1 MKHHFSG
8 RVVLAPL
15 GAALCAVIAGAG
27 LAETASAAR
36 TSVKS
41 SITAKINGSDGPIH
55 VPNGTIAYLSWT
67 ATNVDSCTVTAKLNG
82 TPISQASIPTTGTDV
97 ATPPVQKPANPLSFE
112 FVCKKGRTTV
122 KDTVAAYPDDDLSAF
137 KNPQEVTIT
146 GYTGAVAME
155 PFLSQDGKY
164 LFFNNA
170 NDTSEPDT
178 RIFYAEQDPGDTTG
192 TLFTYKGEVSGVN
205 NPGGTNPDGTNS
217 VEVGPTVDNS
227 GLFYFASS
235 YLYEK
240 DGTRQFTFAGQLGS
254 TPAVPSIEPVYGLTL
269 SEPNWFTMD
278 TGVSPDGAMMYYSNA
293 YIDPAATSGSPPSH
307 TVMDVAQKTSGA
319 TGLEFSKLSDS
330 ATLLKRVNGTLDELN
345 YAPQISNDGL
355 ELFFTRAGQGM
366 SSPPQ
371 LFVARRN
378 AANEAFNTIQL
389 IVAAPGFVE
398 GPSLSADGRR
408 LYYHKAAGPDTD
420 PTSSFKVYMLTRP

>member
-1 MKHHFSG
+1 MKHYPSE
-8 RVVLAPL
+8 RVSLASL
-15 GAALCAVIAGAG
+15 GVALCAIVAGAG
-27 LAETASAAR
+27 FAETASAAR
-36 TSVKS
+36 VKS
-41 SITAKINGSDGPIH
+41 SIDAKINGSNGPIH

-67 ATNVDSCTVTAKLNG
+67 ATNVDSCTVT
-82 TPISQASIPTTGTDV
+82 PILLGSRIGSPQPIPLSGADI
-97 ATPPVQKPANPLSFE
+97 ATPPVQQPANPFSFE
-112 FVCKKGRTTV
+112 FACKKGRATV
-122 KDTVAAYPDDDLSAF
+122 KDTVSAYPDDDSSAF

-178 RIFYAEQDPGDTTG
+178 RIFYAERDSGDTTG
-192 TLFTYKGEVSGVN
+192 TLFTYKGEVPGVN
-205 NPGGTNPDGTNS
+205 NPDGTNS
-217 VEVGPTVDNS
+217 IEVGPTVDGS

-235 YLYEK
+235 YLYAN
-240 DGTRQFTFAGQLGS
+240 DGTRQFTFAGQLDS
-254 TPAVPSIEPVYGLTL
+254 TGAISSIEPVYGLTR
-269 SEPNWFTMD
+269 SEANWFTMD
-278 TGVSPDGAMMYYSNA
+278 TGVSPDGTTMYYSNA
-293 YIDPAATSGSPPSH
+293 YIDPTATNGSPPSYA
-307 TVMDVAQKTSGA
+307 VMDVAQKTSGA

-330 ATLLKRVNGTLDELN
+330 ATLLNRVNGTFDELN
-345 YAPQISNDGL
+345 YAPQISGDAL

-378 AANEAFNTIQL
+378 ATTAAFSTIQL

-398 GPSLSADGRR
+398 GPSLSADGKR
-408 LYYHKAAGPDTD
+408 LYYHKAVGPDTNL
-420 PTSSFKVYMLTRP
+420 TSSFKIYMLTRP